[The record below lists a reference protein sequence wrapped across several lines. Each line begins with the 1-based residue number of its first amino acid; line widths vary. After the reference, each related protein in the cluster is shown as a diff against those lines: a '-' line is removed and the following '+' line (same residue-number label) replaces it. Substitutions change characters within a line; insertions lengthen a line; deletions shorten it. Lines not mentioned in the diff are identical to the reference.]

1 MNKENNMISL
11 GKAFTAVIAVTLV
24 NGFFSTTM
32 FEEYKEMYSDK
43 IERLETENS
52 ILRDDLSHYDE
63 YGIVVDVTM
72 YQPNTIQCDD
82 TPDITADGTKIRINK
97 ASEYKF
103 VALSRNLLKRWGG
116 PFDYGDFILLKG
128 AEKKTGVYQVRD
140 TMNPKWVNVV
150 DILESEHVQ
159 PYKYIDAHIFKL
171 NWLNKEKEITNG

>member
-1 MNKENNMISL
+1 MITFE
-11 GKAFTAVIAVTLV
+11 KALAAVIAVTLV

-32 FEEYKEMYSDK
+32 FAEYKEMYSDK
-43 IERLETENS
+43 IERLEAENIS
-52 ILRDDLSHYDE
+52 LKDELSHFDK
-63 YGIVVDVTM
+63 YGIEVDVTM

-116 PFDYGDFILLKG
+116 PFDYGDFVLLKG
-128 AEKKTGVYQVRD
+128 TGKKDGVYNVRD

-150 DILESEHVQ
+150 DILESEHVE
-159 PYKYIDAHIFKL
+159 PYKYTDVHIFKL
-171 NWLNKEKEITNG
+171 SWLTKEKEKEITNG